1 MTVHFYSSSHCLLY
15 LLLLSSSPLSAP
27 LLTVSSSSPGSAGS
41 FMNCTSSIRSSYILS
56 PLLSSFFFYS
66 SQLSSVT
73 FHSSSSPDEFWVLM
87 SQSWIFCFSSLPVF
101 LKCWSDVSFDL
112 GSGAL
117 CSVFRFDSSCV
128 PPRCPHV
135 LHLGLLPSPCVLKS
149 TWSPLSASDRVS
161 VCVWFL
167 LYAFGSKLAE
177 SRVFCVLINSVTTT
191 NRHCSLDLGFILR
204 AGSNILLV
212 AQLGSSP

>member
-117 CSVFRFDSSCV
+117 CSVFSVS
-128 PPRCPHV
+128 
-135 LHLGLLPSPCVLKS
+135 
-149 TWSPLSASDRVS
+149 SPLSASDRVS

-177 SRVFCVLINSVTTT
+177 SRVFRVLINSVTTT